1 MKINKKIKIALSSIL
16 GFFLLMFVILV
27 YHIATAKPVDN
38 ANIQIS
44 RIDFDKPFDSLST
57 IEIKQKLHSIAG
69 VKSEITVKRNVV
81 VYFHD
86 NRIADSK
93 KVYDE
98 LMTKGNYKAQRF
110 VIPAALA
117 NKQVCP
123 VMRRDGISYKFTK
136 FIQRIFNKS

>member
-1 MKINKKIKIALSSIL
+1 MKINKKIKIALLSIL

-27 YHIATAKPVDN
+27 YHIATARPLEN
-38 ANIQIS
+38 ATIQVS

-69 VKSEITVKRNVV
+69 IKSEITVKRNVV

-98 LMTKGNYKAQRF
+98 LMAKGNYKAQRF
-110 VIPAALA
+110 IIPVALA
-117 NKQVCP
+117 NKEVCP
-123 VMRRDGISYKFTK
+123 VMRRDGISYKFSK
-136 FIQRIFNKS
+136 FIKRIFNKS

>member
-1 MKINKKIKIALSSIL
+1 MKINKKIKIALLSIL